1 MYECKNVKMGS
12 VGEFES
18 VWRSIE
24 YGSEEKNSYLSKP
37 EVLNSLVDG
46 LKSYRPPGGSPEADK
61 IKNNKDLSTV
71 EKSAALRFSALSG
84 LSEEQSMKLY
94 QSNQEN
100 INEKLKQQ
108 FLGKLKHNLEKVTKM
123 STYWLETFTP
133 YVID

>member
-1 MYECKNVKMGS
+1 MCGFQMGS

-24 YGSEEKNSYLSKP
+24 YGSEDKNTYLSKP
-37 EVLNSLVDG
+37 EIINSLVDG
-46 LKSYRPPGGSPEADK
+46 LKTYRPPGGSPEADK

-108 FLGKLKHNLEKVTKM
+108 FLGKLKKNFKE
-123 STYWLETFTP
+123 SCRRSR
-133 YVID
+133 